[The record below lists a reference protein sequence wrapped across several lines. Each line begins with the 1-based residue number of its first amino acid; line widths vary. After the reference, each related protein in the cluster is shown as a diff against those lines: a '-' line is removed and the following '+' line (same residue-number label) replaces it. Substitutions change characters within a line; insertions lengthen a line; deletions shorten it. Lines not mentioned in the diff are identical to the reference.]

1 MRGTDMIISFAGHSS
16 VSRGE
21 KLCELVKEQIIKNAN
36 ADDSITFYLGG
47 YGDFDEICA
56 RACRELK
63 RAYKSIEL
71 VYVMPYITASEQ
83 EKVKEMI
90 EYGLYDSSIYP
101 PIETVPPKFAITK
114 RNEWMVSNADLIIA
128 FVKHKYGGAYKTLT
142 WAKRKN
148 KKIINLCNFEV

>member
-1 MRGTDMIISFAGHSS
+1 MIISFAGHSS

-36 ADDSITFYLGG
+36 ADDPITFYLGG

-128 FVKHKYGGAYKTLT
+128 FVKHNYGGAYKTLT

>member
-1 MRGTDMIISFAGHSS
+1 MIISFAGHSS
-16 VSRGE
+16 VSQGE

-128 FVKHKYGGAYKTLT
+128 FVKHNYGGAYKTLT

>member
-1 MRGTDMIISFAGHSS
+1 MIISFAGHSS
-16 VSRGE
+16 VSQGE

-63 RAYKSIEL
+63 CAYKSIEL

-148 KKIINLCNFEV
+148 KKIINLCDFEV

>member
-1 MRGTDMIISFAGHSS
+1 MIISFAGHSF

-21 KLCELVKEQIIKNAN
+21 KLCELVKEQIIKNARC
-36 ADDSITFYLGG
+36 DESITFYLGG

-90 EYGLYDSSIYP
+90 RDGLYDSSIYP
-101 PIETVPPKFAITK
+101 PIENVPPKFAISK
-114 RNEWMVSNADLIIA
+114 RNEWIASNVDLMIA
-128 FVKHKYGGAYKTLT
+128 FVNHKYGGAYKTLIS
-142 WAKRKN
+142 AKRKN

>member
-1 MRGTDMIISFAGHSS
+1 MIISFAGHSS
-16 VSRGE
+16 VSQGE

-128 FVKHKYGGAYKTLT
+128 FVKHNYGGAYKTLT

-148 KKIINLCNFEV
+148 KKIINLCDFEV

>member
-1 MRGTDMIISFAGHSS
+1 MIISFAGHSS
-16 VSRGE
+16 VSQGE

-63 RAYKSIEL
+63 RAYKRIEL

-128 FVKHKYGGAYKTLT
+128 FVKHNYGGAYKTLT

-148 KKIINLCNFEV
+148 KKIINLCDFEV

>member
-1 MRGTDMIISFAGHSS
+1 
-16 VSRGE
+16 
-21 KLCELVKEQIIKNAN
+21 
-36 ADDSITFYLGG
+36 
-47 YGDFDEICA
+47 
-56 RACRELK
+56 
-63 RAYKSIEL
+63 
-71 VYVMPYITASEQ
+71 
-83 EKVKEMI
+83 MI